1 MDTPKGIHHN
11 TMVMK
16 MSISEDENIEV
27 QVKEF
32 KGFKVVKRIPNICS
46 NRGI

>member
-1 MDTPKGIHHN
+1 MNRTKEIHHN

-16 MSISEDENIEV
+16 MSIGEEGNIDA

-32 KGFKVVKRIPNICS
+32 K
-46 NRGI
+46 